1 MEENNSLDPLRKKIR
16 ELDGNILE
24 LLSARS
30 NLALE
35 IGSIKKQLNKP
46 VYAPDIEEKKLKEL
60 IDKNKGPLR
69 EIDIRHIFGEIISSA
84 RALEQPLRIAYF
96 GPEASFTHLASK
108 EHFGNSQSFLPVH
121 TIEEVFDAVDRGIA
135 EFGVVPIENSTD
147 GHVSITLDCLIMFKN
162 ILIIGEEQL
171 KISHCL
177 ASLSKKLSD
186 IRIVYSHMQAAAQC
200 RGWLN
205 KHMPNAQLLLAS
217 STAEAARISSSQT
230 DAAAIASEEAAN
242 HYGLDILA
250 KAIEDNSRNITRFLI
265 IGSMNIPST
274 GRDRTSI
281 VFTSQHVPG
290 SLYKAIGCLDPQNIN
305 MTSIHSRPLKDRHWE
320 YGFFIDF
327 EGHIDNPRISDAV
340 ARLEKKVNWFKWLG
354 SYPICGKQL
363 KNN

>member
-1 MEENNSLDPLRKKIR
+1 MEENNGLDPLRKKIR
-16 ELDGNILE
+16 ELDSNILE

-30 NLALE
+30 KLALE
-35 IGSIKKQLNKP
+35 IGDIKKQLGKAI
-46 VYAPDIEEKKLKEL
+46 YAPDVEEKKLQEL

-84 RALEQPLRIAYF
+84 RALEQPLRVAYF

-108 EHFGNSQSFLPVH
+108 EHFGNSQSFLPAH
-121 TIEEVFDAVDRGIA
+121 TIEEVFDTVDRGIA
-135 EFGVVPIENSTD
+135 DFGVVPVENSTD
-147 GHVSITLDCLIMFKN
+147 GHVSITLDCLIMFKD

-177 ASLSKKLSD
+177 ASLSKELSD

-217 STAEAARISSSQT
+217 STAEAARISSRET
-230 DAAAIASEEAAN
+230 GVAAIASEEAAN

-265 IGSMNIPST
+265 LGSMKIPPT

-320 YGFFIDF
+320 YGFFVDF
-327 EGHIDNPRISDAV
+327 EGHIDDPRISEAV
-340 ARLEKKVNWFKWLG
+340 ARLEKNVNWFKWLG

-363 KNN
+363 INN